1 MNFVYILKIFV
12 FVLIFSIFVEMISLN
27 KEYNQI
33 VNLIKFNV
41 NFMVIEHCNCK
52 FIHNN
57 ELLSH
62 DPSYV
67 FEKYNHWIGFEPIV
81 EHKMYTPDDMTTFF
95 LNYRKRWATYDMYCK
110 VEPSLI
116 NKKQTIKNILMYLYS
131 TQSMNLVQM
140 SENFE
145 EYIGPMSMISDT
157 PDKRGLHHLTEK
169 FVAEVLEKNKDNVK
183 IVLRDMKIGSII

>member
-12 FVLIFSIFVEMISLN
+12 FVLIFSIFVEMVSLN

-33 VNLIKFNV
+33 VNLVKFNV
-41 NFMVIEHCNCK
+41 NFSK

-62 DPSYV
+62 DPSYIL
-67 FEKYNHWIGFEPIV
+67 EKYNHWIGFEPTV

-95 LNYRKRWATYDMYCK
+95 LNYGKRWATYDRYCK
-110 VEPSLI
+110 VEPSI
-116 NKKQTIKNILMYLYS
+116 SKRKSGVKNILMYLYS
-131 TQSMNLVQM
+131 TQRMNLVQM
-140 SENFE
+140 SEKFE
-145 EYIGPMSMISDT
+145 EYIGPMSMISDV
-157 PDKRGLHHLTEK
+157 PDKKGLHHLTEK
-169 FVAEVLEKNKDNVK
+169 FVGEVLEKNKDNVK